1 MRVLITR
8 PAGDAQAA
16 AAQLRGQG
24 HDVLTSPLISIEK
37 TPEQKLSLT
46 ATQAFIVTDGDG
58 ARALADTVGV
68 RTFPV
73 FCDSAGTAAELNR
86 LGFQDARSADG
97 DAPAIARLIERSL
110 TPKLG
115 GLVYACSTTAPIN
128 LSAMLGNMGFA
139 ARMSALYAVG
149 RAEVLPRSIAD
160 ALTSN
165 ALDAAVFFSAEEAR
179 AFAQLV
185 QRADLDA
192 TTENLIAIVAA
203 PVVAA
208 PLTILKFARVISAP
222 KSDAASVLAMV
233 SDNLV
238 RKPELPTVVPEP
250 VVVLE
255 PEPEAT
261 LQVIEPQVIEPVVVL
276 PEPTPE
282 PEPIP
287 ETEPVLETTPEPEVL
302 VPEPRTSTPEPLLV
316 EPQPPT
322 PEPNAE
328 IGSAPIQPPD
338 LDVVLKKRN
347 LLSAL
352 GSLFT
357 RRAPAL
363 EQPPSNTELEETLE
377 NSERA
382 LAEATEAAPIDQ
394 LPPESVVEPATAIV
408 EATPIPL
415 DEPELPVDVAA
426 PAAELIAPTETPTSA
441 TEPEPVVNI
450 EPVPTEPT
458 AIDGVA
464 KKRNILSVLGSPFS
478 RLVETSEKRI
488 AIAEPLPIVAADPEP
503 AAPDAVPAIEIE
515 PEKVAEVTTTESGV
529 ADVVVPADTS
539 VPLNV
544 EPNLEYA
551 DEPRSQS
558 AVPSR
563 ESLLDKARRYFTP
576 RPRPMPESPTF
587 IDETPV
593 QDVSIEP
600 VDRLLSPEPAPEPA
614 SERAAMLTA
623 PVEIVPAIET
633 STDPDPTE
641 IQVAPRG
648 GEVAATV
655 EEDATPPADEERPE
669 TPKIAMWSLLK
680 ALFARPEKVSS
691 VQIEP
696 GPPPEPPP
704 GKEQDQ
710 TTAPLPEVNQQTQPE
725 PAALEPE
732 PIEIDVAPRGGE
744 VTATVEED
752 ATPPADE
759 ERPETPKIAMWSSL
773 KALFARPEKVVS
785 VPLEPE
791 PSPEP
796 PTGKEQDQPEPV
808 APEPEPVPLAELKP
822 EPEPEPIPEP
832 PIGEPLPETVTPEE
846 KSPQKESHL
855 STIPNEASSA
865 SAAGPEAPPTMARTD
880 TAQTA
885 MKDNTPPPMTDASE
899 NNGRPTVDTETV
911 RTARGGG
918 RAARLLAED
927 AADARALNQRFK
939 VQGGEPEPDPLD
951 SPSATAT
958 SETMTSATLSDAAVT
973 RTGRGLPRSVYLIL
987 AFIII
992 VVGVVVAEPRW
1003 VTQLRSTPNPS
1014 APQEKPQTAAVAS
1027 APSREQ
1033 LAALEARAE
1042 SLAKEVAALNLR
1054 LAAVEQRAVT
1064 TQGSDAAALE
1074 QRLVALEAAAKT
1086 KSPDDLSTSVT
1097 NQARLLTNVS
1107 ARIATLESGIGNI
1120 AKVEDLATRL
1130 AALEGKSAEANS
1142 VLALS
1147 ERVGAIEK
1155 RDSVAATA
1163 LVVAAAQLRDVARS
1177 GRPYAVELET
1187 VIQLAKRANTSFD
1200 VEPLA
1205 PAAAKGLPRAD
1216 TLKVSFPDM
1225 AAAVARSSVVPA
1237 DTANWFK
1244 RVLDRALSIMS
1255 IRPFGNVDGAT
1266 PGAILARAEQ
1276 ALRADNLA
1284 GAVSELETLTG
1295 EPAKAA
1301 TAWLAQAKAQVTAE
1315 RALEELASRSV
1326 GAMSALTQT
1335 KPTALAP

>member
-233 SDNLV
+233 SDDLV

-261 LQVIEPQVIEPVVVL
+261 LQVIEPQVIEPVVVF
-276 PEPTPE
+276 

-302 VPEPRTSTPEPLLV
+302 VPEPRISTPEPLLV

-322 PEPNAE
+322 PEPIAE

-352 GSLFT
+352 SSLFT

-363 EQPPSNTELEETLE
+363 EQPPANTKAEETLE
-377 NSERA
+377 TSERA
-382 LAEATEAAPIDQ
+382 LAETTEAAPIDPP
-394 LPPESVVEPATAIV
+394 PPESVVEPAAAIV

-415 DEPELPVDVAA
+415 DEPELPVEVPA

-450 EPVPTEPT
+450 EPVPTETP

-464 KKRNILSVLGSPFS
+464 KKKNILSVLGSPFS
-478 RLVETSEKRI
+478 RLVKISEEKI

-515 PEKVAEVTTTESGV
+515 PEQFAGVTTTETGV

-551 DEPRSQS
+551 EESRSQS

-563 ESLLDKARRYFTP
+563 ESLWDKARRYFTP

-614 SERAAMLTA
+614 SEHAAILTA

-641 IQVAPRG
+641 IEVAPRG
-648 GEVAATV
+648 GEEPATV
-655 EEDATPPADEERPE
+655 EADATPPADE
-669 TPKIAMWSLLK
+669 
-680 ALFARPEKVSS
+680 V
-691 VQIEP
+691 
-696 GPPPEPPP
+696 
-704 GKEQDQ
+704 
-710 TTAPLPEVNQQTQPE
+710 
-725 PAALEPE
+725 
-732 PIEIDVAPRGGE
+732 
-744 VTATVEED
+744 
-752 ATPPADE
+752 
-759 ERPETPKIAMWSSL
+759 RPETPKIAMWSSL
-773 KALFARPEKVVS
+773 KALFARPEKVTRVT
-785 VPLEPE
+785 LEPE
-791 PSPEP
+791 PPPEP
-796 PTGKEQDQPEPV
+796 PTGKELDQTTAPWPEVIQQTQPEPV
-808 APEPEPVPLAELKP
+808 ALEPEPEPLAELKP
-822 EPEPEPIPEP
+822 EPEPIPEP
-832 PIGEPLPETVTPEE
+832 PIVEPLPETVTPEE
-846 KSPQKESHL
+846 KRPQKESHL

-865 SAAGPEAPPTMARTD
+865 SAAGPEAPPTLARTD

-885 MKDNTPPPMTDASE
+885 MKDNTPPPMTDTSE

-958 SETMTSATLSDAAVT
+958 SESMTGATLSDAAVA

-1027 APSREQ
+1027 APSRDQ
-1033 LAALEARAE
+1033 LAALEARDE

-1216 TLKVSFPDM
+1216 TLKASFPDM

-1295 EPAKAA
+1295 EPAKTA
-1301 TAWLAQAKAQVTAE
+1301 TTWLAQAKAQVTAE